1 MGSGKSLDPALV
13 DSGSRGDPQEPP
25 ERGPEPENDRW
36 REARAKPRRSSG
48 ALLSLSAQQGEDLRG
63 SHQAKSLEAP
73 HPDSALPLCPSPREI
88 PQGLGNPSMVPQPNK
103 ESPLEVLPAV

>member
-1 MGSGKSLDPALV
+1 MTPRSPWRGAPNQRMTGGERPAQSLE
-13 DSGSRGDPQEPP
+13 G
-25 ERGPEPENDRW
+25 
-36 REARAKPRRSSG
+36 SSG

-63 SHQAKSLEAP
+63 SHQAKPLEAP
-73 HPDSALPLCPSPREI
+73 HPDSALHLCPSPREI